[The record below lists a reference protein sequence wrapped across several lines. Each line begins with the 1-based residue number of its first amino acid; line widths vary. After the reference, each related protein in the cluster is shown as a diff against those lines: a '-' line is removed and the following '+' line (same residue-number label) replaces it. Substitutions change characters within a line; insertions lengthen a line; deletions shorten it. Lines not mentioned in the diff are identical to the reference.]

1 VPMLSRGFS
10 EEWASHSHRMMSIY
24 YVSRLHDNTSASTSE
39 VAWHGTGFVHC
50 LAMTP
55 VPCMKTLWSH
65 WTPSSAPL
73 EGLDSDIA

>member
-1 VPMLSRGFS
+1 MLSKGFS
-10 EEWASHSHRMMSIY
+10 EEWASHSHCMMSVY

-39 VAWHGTGFVHC
+39 VARHSTGFVHY

-65 WTPSSAPL
+65 WTPSSDPL